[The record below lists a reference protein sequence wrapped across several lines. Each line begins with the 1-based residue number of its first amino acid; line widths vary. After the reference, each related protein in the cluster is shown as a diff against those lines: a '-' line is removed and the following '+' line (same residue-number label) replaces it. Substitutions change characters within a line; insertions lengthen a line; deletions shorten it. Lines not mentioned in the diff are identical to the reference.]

1 MNGFFNDAAIA
12 LPKFNPTDKQTIKP
26 GPAVV
31 ATASTSFKLIPL
43 SSNAFLAMKSIFSI
57 CALAAS
63 SGTTPP
69 NSLWISTW
77 LEITLDKISLH

>member
-31 ATASTSFKLIPL
+31 ATASTSFKLIKTNL
-43 SSNAFLAMKSIFSI
+43 CQKNQ
-57 CALAAS
+57 
-63 SGTTPP
+63 
-69 NSLWISTW
+69 
-77 LEITLDKISLH
+77 